1 MPVNR
6 FDIADPL
13 MISLSAV
20 SVNGYPDAL
29 PGFLR
34 IGISVEADLLFS
46 QCPVKTLNPIYR
58 PGMTEGDTPV
68 DYP

>member
-13 MISLSAV
+13 VISLSAL
-20 SVNGYPDAL
+20 SINGYPDAL

-34 IGISVEADLLFS
+34 IRISVEADLLDS
-46 QCPVKTLNPIYR
+46 QYPVKTLNPTYR
-58 PGMTEGDTPV
+58 LRMTEGDTLV
-68 DYP
+68 AYS